1 MNKNAHTKK
10 QNAPLGASLVVLS
23 SFFYASYGIWTRLSE
38 GYFTGY
44 AATAI
49 RSLTVLAILVPI
61 ALKLKKFQ
69 KIHLKKNLHLIIGLI
84 ISSCFIW
91 GPLYYAILNAGIGI
105 SIASNYAAIVIGM
118 FFFGW
123 LFFRERFTKEMAIST
138 ILGSLGLALIFVRG
152 NSHFGFLAVAAAVLS
167 GIATS
172 LNMIISKKLPYN
184 ATQSTIT
191 LWSTGVIANVAMML
205 MVGESIPKLSWNI
218 NWLYLLLF
226 SIASVIASWSF
237 VSGLKL
243 INAGVAG
250 ILGLLEVVFG
260 MAFGVLLFNEQP
272 GIWGYAGA
280 LIIVISAATPYLNDI
295 NALRRNHGV
304 LGK

>member
-1 MNKNAHTKK
+1 MKK
-10 QNAPLGASLVVLS
+10 QVRASKSDAQIGASLIVLS

-44 AATAI
+44 AATTV
-49 RSLTVLAILVPI
+49 RSLLVLTILVPI
-61 ALKLKKFQ
+61 AFKLKKLQ
-69 KIHLKKNLHLIIGLI
+69 KVKLTKNIPLLLGLI

-105 SIASNYAAIVIGM
+105 SIATNYAAIVIGM

-123 LFFRERFTKEMAIST
+123 LFFRERFTKVMGLST
-138 ILGSLGLALIFVRG
+138 LLGATGLAMIFVKG
-152 NSHFGFLAVAAAVLS
+152 GSSFGLLAIAAAVLS
-167 GIATS
+167 GFATS
-172 LNMIISKKLPYN
+172 LNMIISKKLSYN
-184 ATQSTIT
+184 ATQSTII
-191 LWSTGVIANVAMML
+191 LWSTGVIANAVMTVVA
-205 MVGESIPKLSWNI
+205 GETLPMPSWNI

-226 SIASVIASWSF
+226 SIASVAASWSF

-260 MAFGVLLFNEQP
+260 IVFGVILFSERP
-272 GIWGYAGA
+272 GVWGYTGA
-280 LIIVISAATPYLNDI
+280 LVILVSAAIPYTNGLK
-295 NALRRNHGV
+295 ALTQRKPKNI
-304 LGK
+304 